1 MPDAPRRGEPDF
13 TDGAISDLDHIE
25 DYTSRDSPQ
34 TARRLLERLRD
45 ACSMLAER
53 PLMGR
58 ARPELGSDIRSIVV
72 PRTRYIIIYRALE
85 DGVQIIHVRQGS
97 QDLNRLFGQ

>member
-1 MPDAPRRGEPDF
+1 
-13 TDGAISDLDHIE
+13 
-25 DYTSRDSPQ
+25 
-34 TARRLLERLRD
+34 
-45 ACSMLAER
+45 
-53 PLMGR
+53 MGR